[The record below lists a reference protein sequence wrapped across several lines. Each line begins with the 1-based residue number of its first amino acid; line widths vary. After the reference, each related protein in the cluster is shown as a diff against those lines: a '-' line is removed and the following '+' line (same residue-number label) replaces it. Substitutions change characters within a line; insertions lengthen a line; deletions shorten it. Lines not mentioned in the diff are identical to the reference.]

1 MPIRKANIITERA
14 GVNYVCGVVESNNSI
29 FKEVDQRHDYGHDAF
44 VLLVEGEQVLPKE
57 VAMQIK
63 SGASYCTPTTCK
75 LPATAGHLAFW
86 AGHDLVTLGVVYD
99 PAENSAHWVDLQA
112 EARARTRGNLPR
124 TGAIIEF
131 PKAEWNR
138 LDVHMFSAFLVPTL
152 QGKAPHIELKTSI
165 AWARSDDLDTHDL
178 GVKILAAR
186 HFREPEMWS
195 TLLELFRQRD
205 PSQLT
210 PRVWLSLVKIVG
222 HHDDGGSYQDTPKE
236 IKQAVLREVLGFGPA
251 ELAKLLFHVDDYGFD
266 RPSNGYSLMSLLGA
280 RFDSPKIIA
289 VIRDSPAF
297 DSETRSKAALLLA
310 IQEHDPRWFGWWR
323 KDRN

>member
-1 MPIRKANIITERA
+1 
-14 GVNYVCGVVESNNSI
+14 
-29 FKEVDQRHDYGHDAF
+29 
-44 VLLVEGEQVLPKE
+44 
-57 VAMQIK
+57 
-63 SGASYCTPTTCK
+63 
-75 LPATAGHLAFW
+75 
-86 AGHDLVTLGVVYD
+86 
-99 PAENSAHWVDLQA
+99 
-112 EARARTRGNLPR
+112 
-124 TGAIIEF
+124 
-131 PKAEWNR
+131 
-138 LDVHMFSAFLVPTL
+138 
-152 QGKAPHIELKTSI
+152 
-165 AWARSDDLDTHDL
+165 
-178 GVKILAAR
+178 
-186 HFREPEMWS
+186 MWS
-195 TLLELFRQRD
+195 TLLELWQRD